1 MTVHVELP
9 AHFSRTQVE
18 EWLDMGG
25 VREGWR
31 DTIDRVAVALT
42 PSSAA
47 S

>member
-18 EWLDMGG
+18 EWLDMG